1 MKFLLKTILLL
12 VSASSCSN
20 DRSSDPAYIEASA
33 EYKLAKQKSDLDGIF
48 ISLTKLESMD
58 ELSIEQREE
67 FTNLSTAMD
76 LLEKVRRNNAD
87 HDHESVVLNAA
98 QFLKLYPRNSE
109 VRKLFTES
117 GNIFNAL
124 EKAQS
129 SLVTA
134 FPNGEIIHKID
145 ENGTKEPDLV
155 KMSNLII
162 DASIHVERAI
172 SLDPNFVTTQKMK
185 KDLEGTKRITCILL
199 AQRLYE
205 LSEVSVAGADQSAR
219 FAFNAIISIKNK
231 YPSAFD
237 LQETWSGYE
246 PIVMKLKDDLEAQL
260 AKLDETENIIR
271 DLSTGSNVYKAV
283 KNLRAETLEILDLL
297 LDPRSGGLTD
307 WSRNIDLAE
316 KRWKKV
322 NNELLDAMPN
332 MDRIGEDV
340 DSFASMWQGLKIY
353 NNPET
358 ANLLK

>member
-1 MKFLLKTILLL
+1 MKFLSKTIILL
-12 VSASSCSN
+12 VFTASCSY
-20 DRSSDPAYIEASA
+20 DSSSDTAYIEAIA

-48 ISLTKLESMD
+48 ISLTKLESMG

-67 FTNLSTAMD
+67 FTNVSTAMD
-76 LLEKVRRNNAD
+76 LLEKIRRNNAD

-98 QFLKLYPRNSE
+98 QFLKLYPRNAE

-134 FPNGEIIHKID
+134 FPNGDIIQKSD
-145 ENGTKEPDLV
+145 ENGTEVPDLV

-162 DASIHVERAI
+162 DASTHVDRAI

-185 KDLEGTKRITCILL
+185 KDLEGT
-199 AQRLYE
+199 QRLTCVL
-205 LSEVSVAGADQSAR
+205 LSQGLYQASEACVVGADQSAR
-219 FAFNAIISIKNK
+219 LVFNAIIKAKNE
-231 YPSAFD
+231 YPSVFN
-237 LQETWSGYE
+237 LQESWSAYE

-260 AKLDETENIIR
+260 AKLNENENIIR
-271 DLSTGSNVYKAV
+271 DLSVGSSYYKAV
-283 KNLRAETLEILDLL
+283 KNLRTETVEIIDLL
-297 LDPRSGGLTD
+297 LDPRSGDLTD
-307 WSRNIDLAE
+307 WSRNIDLAQ

-322 NNELLDAMPN
+322 NNELLDALPN
-332 MDRIGEDV
+332 LDRIGEDV
-340 DSFASMWQGLKIY
+340 DSFGSMWLGLKIY